1 MHPKGGIPPPQGSSN
16 MVEQMFGA
24 IAVKTVE
31 CKAHQSTIVI
41 VNLRR
46 SFFNP
51 HPEVS
56 LHYPRMHGN
65 QLPTHAWKSLQQNKQ
80 RARMAERQD
89 ALFSAAEVL
98 EMIDHSDSDSDSEEE
113 QDCEEMFFPGSDE
126 EFAYVEEDNE

>member
-1 MHPKGGIPPPQGSSN
+1 MKMSIQLLARAVSTGAAEIWTDF
-16 MVEQMFGA
+16 VRA

-56 LHYPRMHGN
+56 MHYPRMHGN
-65 QLPTHAWKSLQQNKQ
+65 YYNKINKEQGWQRDRMPSSVLQ
-80 RARMAERQD
+80 RYWR
-89 ALFSAAEVL
+89 
-98 EMIDHSDSDSDSEEE
+98 
-113 QDCEEMFFPGSDE
+113 
-126 EFAYVEEDNE
+126 

>member
-1 MHPKGGIPPPQGSSN
+1 M
-16 MVEQMFGA
+16 
-24 IAVKTVE
+24 KTVE

-56 LHYPRMHGN
+56 MHYPRMHGN

-89 ALFSAAEVL
+89 ALFSVVAEVL